1 MKRPDPADPY
11 RPPAWEAEPSAV
23 PGVSRG
29 EYEEIAENI
38 RWLESLTLGQKLEFI
53 RRGQQRIRTL
63 QRLGAQL
70 EG

>member
-11 RPPAWEAEPSAV
+11 RPPAWE
-23 PGVSRG
+23 
-29 EYEEIAENI
+29 
-38 RWLESLTLGQKLEFI
+38 ESLTLGQKLEFI

-70 EG
+70 EGYSASAPDTISMSSFVIAA